1 MKAISIAVLYVLIG
15 MIATAVNV
23 GCQFVMFKI
32 WGDNMDL
39 LVAIGA
45 GTLAGL
51 PVKYVLDKRY
61 IFAFIPDGMLHD
73 GRTFIVYSILGLGTT
88 VIFWGTEF
96 AFHLAFQSPEMKYVG
111 ACVGLAIGYAIKYQL
126 DKTFVF
132 CRSARSGRVA
142 A

>member
-1 MKAISIAVLYVLIG
+1 MKAISIAALYVLIG

-23 GCQFVMFKI
+23 GCQFLMFKI
-32 WGDNMDL
+32 FGDQL
-39 LVAIGA
+39 ELIVAIGA

-61 IFAFIPDGMLHD
+61 IFAFVPDGMMHD
-73 GRTFIVYSILGLGTT
+73 GRTFIVYSVLGLATT
-88 VIFWGTEF
+88 FIFWCTEF
-96 AFHLAFQSPEMKYVG
+96 AFDLAFEREEMKYVG
-111 ACVGLAIGYAIKYQL
+111 ACMGLAIGYAIKYHL

-132 CRSARSGRVA
+132 CRSARSGGLA